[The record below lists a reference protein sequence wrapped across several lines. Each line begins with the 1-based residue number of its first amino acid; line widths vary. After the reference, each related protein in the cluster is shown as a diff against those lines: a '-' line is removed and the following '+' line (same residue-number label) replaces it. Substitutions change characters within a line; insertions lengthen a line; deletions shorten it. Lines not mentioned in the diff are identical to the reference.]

1 MGTEDEPNYFQNYP
15 CQPLPVYMDD
25 FYVMKFAYHFFEF
38 IVAVSFHR
46 SRRDFSEFLLHH
58 IMTMVLISY
67 SYYTNYM
74 PIGMVIM
81 FTMDFSD
88 IFIATFKLAVDI
100 NEFF

>member
-1 MGTEDEPNYFQNYP
+1 
-15 CQPLPVYMDD
+15 MDD

-38 IVAVSFHR
+38 VLAVSFHR
-46 SRRDFSEFLLHH
+46 NRRDFSEFVLHH
-58 IMTMVLISY
+58 ILTMVLIGCSY
-67 SYYTNYM
+67 STNNL

-100 NEFF
+100 NEVFQLLMYF